1 MTDRVRETTGEV
13 EAAVRQ
19 MYAGLGDPARFDR
32 FLHDDITIW
41 ESDQPGARI
50 DLAELQSL
58 RQRRR
63 DAADPS
69 GPRPEVAVE
78 DLLVDRWGDVAAVA
92 RYVLSARVDDE
103 VEEFRVTDVWHHDH
117 EGWRIVH
124 HHAEAVPTAGRTTG
138 TQENA
143 HAG

>member
-1 MTDRVRETTGEV
+1 MTHRVRETAGEV

-41 ESDQPGARI
+41 ETDQPGPRI
-50 DLAELQSL
+50 GLTELQSL
-58 RQRRR
+58 RQRRS
-63 DAADPS
+63 AAASDREATLPQI
-69 GPRPEVAVE
+69 EVD

-92 RYVLSARVDDE
+92 RYVLRARSDAG
-103 VEEFRVTDVWHHDH
+103 VEEFRVTDVWDHDRH
-117 EGWRIVH
+117 GWRIVH
-124 HHAEAVPTAGRTTG
+124 HHAEAAPGAAPATEGSS
-138 TQENA
+138 